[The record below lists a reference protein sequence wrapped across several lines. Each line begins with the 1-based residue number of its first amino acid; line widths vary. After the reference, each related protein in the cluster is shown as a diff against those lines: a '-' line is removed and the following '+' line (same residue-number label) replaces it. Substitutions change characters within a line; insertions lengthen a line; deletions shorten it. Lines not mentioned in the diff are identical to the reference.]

1 MQEVTA
7 EAENLLKTANSA
19 ETKNACDDK
28 SVADSRSEGGE
39 SETDVIIRQTRTLLS
54 RIDDFRQ
61 SYNRT
66 HGQVCEFFERARVV
80 QKLGLL
86 DPSQAAQLVALSGD
100 EADEDDCNSIVD
112 CNYADGQKTTGM
124 KRKLRKWRKVMR
136 SALMEVCPELGLEN
150 QPDINPGLMKHIL
163 DEVRTLKSQLAFQH
177 SNILQ
182 LAHKTEMYRL
192 DSEQKEQFI
201 VDLLKGCKGI
211 RLDSEMP
218 TGIKDM
224 LGEGAPSKTDA
235 KEPDM
240 SLPPAL
246 ESIQF
251 GRSKELINALNLE
264 AEKLTA
270 TETDQLIVDPIDFAK
285 AQKQLQ
291 LLSKQSEAI
300 ADVAM
305 TSDALPKAGGPSE
318 TSFLAGAGAV
328 RPRGFAALDLQSR
341 LPSHEFST
349 DRGNG
354 SSSIQ
359 RGASTTVSIA
369 PPSHNAVTVPRK
381 RHFFM
386 NLGGSLTVAA
396 LGGLVINSIQRKGQ
410 Q

>member
-7 EAENLLKTANSA
+7 EAEEFLKSVNA
-19 ETKNACDDK
+19 ETENACDDK
-28 SVADSRSEGGE
+28 SVADSRSEQGE
-39 SETDVIIRQTRTLLS
+39 SETDVILRQTRTLLS

-86 DPSQAAQLVALSGD
+86 DPTQAAQLVALSGD

-136 SALMEVCPELGLEN
+136 SALMEICPELGLEN

-201 VDLLKGCKGI
+201 SDLLQNCKGI
-211 RLDSEMP
+211 RLDSELP
-218 TGIKDM
+218 NGIKDM
-224 LGEGAPSKTDA
+224 VGEGAPSKQGA
-235 KEPDM
+235 KEPE
-240 SLPPAL
+240 LPLPAAL
-246 ESIQF
+246 EDIQF

-264 AEKLTA
+264 AETLSGA
-270 TETDQLIVDPIDFAK
+270 EADQLIVDPIDFAK

-291 LLSKQSEAI
+291 LLSKQTEAI

-305 TSDALPKAGGPSE
+305 TSDALSKAGGPSA
-318 TSFLAGAGAV
+318 TSFLTGSSAV
-328 RPRGFAALDLQSR
+328 RSRGFAALDLQSR
-341 LPSHEFST
+341 LPTHEFTT
-349 DRGNG
+349 DRANG

-359 RGASTTVSIA
+359 CGATTSVNIA
-369 PPSHNAVTVPRK
+369 PNRGTVAVPRR
-381 RHFFM
+381 RHFLV
-386 NLGGSLTVAA
+386 NLGGSLTVAV
-396 LGGLVINSIQRKGQ
+396 LGGLAINSFQRRGQ